1 MQVVHGLSCYFFCA
15 PIWMIGANL
24 CASYMFVVINS
35 SGSNVYINSRV
46 IHCEVQVCR
55 NAVTIF
61 ESYAELTALYRTNSF
76 NTVYDV
82 QSIWLS
88 TTFTQRWETL
98 QSPIV
103 YRKMRESVNAQV
115 FFFSSYLDLF
125 FFVLGQCTVQTKL
138 TKMKRND
145 KKSAVTFSLR

>member
-1 MQVVHGLSCYFFCA
+1 MGKFQSFTLTIDSNATCCYFFCA

-35 SGSNVYINSRV
+35 SGSIVYINSRV
-46 IHCEVQVCR
+46 IHCEVQVCT
-55 NAVTIF
+55 NAVTIC
-61 ESYAELTALYRTNSF
+61 ESYAERTALCRTNSF

-82 QSIWLS
+82 QSIQLS

-98 QSPIV
+98 QRPIV

-115 FFFSSYLDLF
+115 FFLHIWIF
-125 FFVLGQCTVQTKL
+125 FFLPNMYWVNARSKQ
-138 TKMKRND
+138 N
-145 KKSAVTFSLR
+145 